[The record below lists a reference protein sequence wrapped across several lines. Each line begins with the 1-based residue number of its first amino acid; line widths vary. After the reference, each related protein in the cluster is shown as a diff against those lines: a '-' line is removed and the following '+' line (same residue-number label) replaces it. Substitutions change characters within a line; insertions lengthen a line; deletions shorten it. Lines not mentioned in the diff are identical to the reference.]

1 MIESVEN
8 LRKLCQEYWDELL
21 TIRSFTILQML
32 DAIEAE
38 VREEIVRC
46 RDCEWFKEGVVA
58 GKFGKL
64 PNQCLRP
71 TYSGERL
78 ELSPEPDD
86 FCSWGSRSD
95 G

>member
-1 MIESVEN
+1 MVKGYIVELN
-8 LRKLCQEYWDELL
+8 PDTDKPY
-21 TIRSFTILQML
+21 T
-32 DAIEAE
+32 AE

-78 ELSPEPDD
+78 ELYPEPDD